1 MAQSHLNYVL
11 KCWFEML
18 NEKTKLV
25 QGSPMKKNT
34 CYSASKPYEIFYNF
48 SHAFTLNSVILPF
61 LVY

>member
-1 MAQSHLNYVL
+1 
-11 KCWFEML
+11 ML

-25 QGSPMKKNT
+25 QGSSMEKNT
-34 CYSASKPYEIFYNF
+34 YYSASKPYEIFYNF